1 MNHVTKMFKADGMV
15 MNPNK
20 FGIIP
25 EKVAVRY
32 SINTDGFITVSFS
45 DDIET
50 SIQIIVNDG
59 FKAMAREI
67 LNDNRT
73 GN

>member
-1 MNHVTKMFKADGMV
+1 MKVHVTKMFKADGMV

-32 SINTDGFITVSFS
+32 SMGTDGLMTVSFS

-50 SIQIIVNDG
+50 SIQIVVNDG

-67 LNDNRT
+67 LET
-73 GN
+73 

>member
-1 MNHVTKMFKADGMV
+1 MNHVTKMFKTDGMV

-45 DDIET
+45 DEIET
-50 SIQIIVNDG
+50 SIQIVVNDG
-59 FKAMAREI
+59 FKQMAREI
-67 LNDNRT
+67 LKQ
-73 GN
+73 

>member
-1 MNHVTKMFKADGMV
+1 MKVHVTKMFKTDGMV

-20 FGIIP
+20 FGIVP

-32 SINTDGFITVSFS
+32 SIGDEVMTVSFS

-50 SIQIIVNDG
+50 SIQIVVNDG
-59 FKAMAREI
+59 FKQMAREI
-67 LNDNRT
+67 LNDR
-73 GN
+73 